1 MQCYCNVLHVIY
13 EYMAEV
19 TALVYVVAPFLMCMV
34 KVIALMYDVKHSCD
48 VYFLSYCACVRGT
61 LLFVGDHCGGTGVW
75 FMK

>member
-1 MQCYCNVLHVIY
+1 MQCYCNVLCVIY

-48 VYFLSYCACVRGT
+48 VIALASEVPCC
-61 LLFVGDHCGGTGVW
+61 LLAIIVVVQEFGL
-75 FMK
+75 

>member
-48 VYFLSYCACVRGT
+48 VYF
-61 LLFVGDHCGGTGVW
+61 
-75 FMK
+75 